1 MEHAIH
7 LGAPKFV
14 KKISPTAGGAL
25 LKKVHKAFKSAQ
37 DMDCYDLL
45 QLDANLMDF
54 DDEDPEQGENDD
66 ENDWDG
72 NFDVGDAC
80 GKALTLVKQ
89 VD

>member
-1 MEHAIH
+1 MDHTIH
-7 LGAPKFV
+7 LGASKFV
-14 KKISPTAGGAL
+14 KKISPTASGTL

-37 DMDCYDLL
+37 DRDCYDLL

-54 DDEDPEQGENDD
+54 DDEDPEQGKNDD

-72 NFDVGDAC
+72 NFDVRDAC
-80 GKALTLVKQ
+80 GKAPTLVKQ